1 MTTKH
6 LRIALLCGGPSRE
19 RGISLNSARSVLDH
33 LHSPE
38 IEVCPVYFDVEN
50 RAYALA
56 RAHLYSNTPDD
67 FEFKIDTLGTPLP
80 GERLIE
86 YLRSVDLTLPAIH
99 GAFGEGGPLQRI
111 LEEHRLPYIGSPPAA
126 CELAFDKY
134 RANRFLVDNGY
145 FAVPSIQVLAG
156 EVDEA
161 ADRIDEFFEIHDLEK
176 VIVKPVQSGSSI
188 GVYLAESREDVPGCL
203 RKIFDQNLDDRA
215 IVEPLCEASEF
226 TLIVLEN
233 DAGDPVALLPTEIEI
248 SHSADQLFDYRKKY
262 LPTRQVTY
270 HAPPRY
276 PDEVVTSIRRQAA
289 ELFARFG
296 MRDFARFDGWVF
308 DDGRIWFSDFNLVSG
323 MEQNSFLFL
332 QAAQIGMSH
341 SDLLRY
347 LVRHACRRHDVA
359 ADFRTGTRAAGGR
372 QPVDVIF
379 GGDSSERHVSLMSGT
394 NVWLKLATSEDFAPR
409 PFLLDPAGSVWRL
422 PYAMALRHTVE
433 EVVDA
438 CEQAMR
444 SKERLTELRETIVA
458 ELDPPPELLSQQDFD
473 PERIRLDEF
482 IDQAVD
488 RASVVFIALHG
499 GIGENGVLQAR
510 LESRGVRFTG
520 SGSEASKR
528 CMDKWQTT
536 LALEGL
542 EEHGITS
549 ARKRLLATDEMQPSR
564 VAALWRQLV
573 EGLDSDSL
581 IVKPNDDGCSSGVAR
596 LFCAEDLGAYL
607 DYTRRGEQSI
617 PAGVLTEQHGIIE
630 MPVKKPQ
637 HLLFEEF
644 VETDKLGFEGGRL
657 EWTKRSGW
665 IEITNG
671 VLGTRGRMRALT
683 PSVTVATGNVL
694 SLEEKFQGGTGIN
707 VTPPPEPWVSA
718 EVIEK
723 SRRRIERVAEALGIE
738 GFARIDAFLST
749 STGEILVIE
758 ANTIPGLTP
767 STVIFH
773 QALQEEPPLYPRDLL
788 EKIVRFALVTP

>member
-1 MTTKH
+1 MSK
-6 LRIALLCGGPSRE
+6 RPIKIGLLCGGPSRE

-56 RAHLYSNTPDD
+56 RSHLYSNTPDD

-80 GERLIE
+80 GDRLID
-86 YLRSVDLTLPAIH
+86 YLRSLDLTLPAIH
-99 GAFGEGGPLQRI
+99 GAFGEGGPLQR
-111 LEEHRLPYIGSPPAA
+111 LLTENDLPYVGSPPEA

-134 RANRFLVDNGY
+134 RAGRFLSDHGY
-145 FAVPSIQVLAG
+145 FAMPSMQIRAG

-161 ADRIDEFFEIHDLEK
+161 GERIDEFFDAHDLERA
-176 VIVKPVQSGSSI
+176 IVKPVQSGSSI
-188 GVYLAESREDVPGCL
+188 GVYLAETRDDVPGCL
-203 RKIFDQNLDDRA
+203 RRIFDQGLDDRA
-215 IVEPLCEASEF
+215 ILEPLCEASEF

-233 DAGDPVALLPTEIEI
+233 DAGEPVALLPTEIEI
-248 SHSADQLFDYRKKY
+248 AGLAQLGADQLFDYRKKY

-276 PDEVVTSIRRQAA
+276 SDEVVTRIRRQAA
-289 ELFARFG
+289 ELFAKFG
-296 MRDFARFDGWVF
+296 MRDIARFDGWVF

-347 LVRHACRRHDVA
+347 LVRHACRRHGIA
-359 ADFRTGTRAAGGR
+359 ADFSSTARAAEER
-372 QPVDVIF
+372 QPVDVLF

-394 NVWLKLATSEDFAPR
+394 NVWLKLSTSEEFAPR
-409 PFLLDPAGSVWRL
+409 PFLLDPGGDVWRL
-422 PYAMALRHTVE
+422 PYSMALRHTVE

-438 CEQAMR
+438 CEQAMA
-444 SKERLTELRETIVA
+444 SKERLTKLRQTIVA
-458 ELDPPPELLSQQDFD
+458 DLDPPPELLSQQDFD
-473 PERIRLDEF
+473 PERMTLEDF
-482 IDQAVD
+482 IDQ
-488 RASVVFIALHG
+488 SSLVFIALHG
-499 GIGENGVLQAR
+499 GIGENGVLQAQ
-510 LESRGVRFTG
+510 LESRGIPFTG
-520 SGSEASKR
+520 SGSEASRR
-528 CMDKWQTT
+528 CMDKWQT
-536 LALEGL
+536 ARSLEGL
-542 EEHGITS
+542 EEYGITS
-549 ARKRLLATDEMQPSR
+549 ARKRLIETDGLDPSR
-564 VAALWRQLV
+564 VPGLWNELV
-573 EGLDSDSL
+573 DGLESDSL

-596 LFCAEDLGAYL
+596 LFRAEDLDAYL
-607 DYTRRGEQSI
+607 DYTRRGEGSI

-630 MPVKKPQ
+630 MPVHTPSK
-637 HLLFEEF
+637 LLFEEF
-644 VETDKLGFEGGRL
+644 IETDKLRFDHGQL

-671 VLGTRGRMRALT
+671 VLGTRGKMRALT
-683 PSVTVATGNVL
+683 PSVTVATGNIL

-707 VTPPPEPWVSA
+707 VTPPPEPWVGTD
-718 EVIEK
+718 VIEK
-723 SRRRIERVAEALGIE
+723 SRQRIERVAEALGIE

-749 STGEILVIE
+749 ATGEILVIE

-773 QALQEEPPLYPRDLL
+773 QALQEEPALYPRDFL
-788 EKIVRFALVTP
+788 EKLVRFAIG